1 MDIILTKLFAH
12 HPLCLPPGLTNRDRE
27 LLERIR
33 RENIQVMPGEKP
45 FNWYERAGRGLEFEG
60 EVVLGLCKYLSGLL
74 SLSLSLFS
82 LLARFWD
89 RTAWGLNIPINSNV
103 TRMKCQHQHTCTS
116 HTGITSGNFVRKL
129 SSSRNILFNK
139 WLTTPSEYSS
149 YQAGPFSPPSSQ
161 LKSKGS
167 QEFEALKVST
177 FFLMQF

>member
-1 MDIILTKLFAH
+1 MWKYDKYKIFKYNVVCGNIIMDIILTKLFAH
-12 HPLCLPPGLTNRDRE
+12 HPLCLPVGLTNRDRE

-74 SLSLSLFS
+74 SLSLSLSLSLFS

-103 TRMKCQHQHTCTS
+103 TRMKCQHQHHS
-116 HTGITSGNFVRKL
+116 HVSHRNYIRKL
-129 SSSRNILFNK
+129 CQKIIKFQKYLV
-139 WLTTPSEYSS
+139 
-149 YQAGPFSPPSSQ
+149 Q
-161 LKSKGS
+161 
-167 QEFEALKVST
+167 
-177 FFLMQF
+177 

>member
-1 MDIILTKLFAH
+1 MLIIPSVCPRDWLTE
-12 HPLCLPPGLTNRDRE
+12 TENSWRE
-27 LLERIR
+27 S
-33 RENIQVMPGEKP
+33 GEKI
-45 FNWYERAGRGLEFEG
+45 FRLCRARSLLTDMNEQGGDLSLRAR
-60 EVVLGLCKYLSGLL
+60 LCWDFVNIYQDYSL